1 MVQFHPVS
9 KSEILELKEKE
20 RTDNS
25 RCRLLWLLRLD
36 IRKSDSRPH
45 GSRKLIMT
53 GRYNF
58 YKVDFHSVVISQQ
71 KHKTNVLQI
80 NTLFYYFYHNKL

>member
-36 IRKSDSRPH
+36 IRKSDSKPH

-58 YKVDFHSVVISQQ
+58 YKVDFHFVISQQ
-71 KHKTNVLQI
+71 KHQTNVLQI

>member
-58 YKVDFHSVVISQQ
+58 YKVDFHFVISQQ
-71 KHKTNVLQI
+71 KHQTNVLQI

>member
-25 RCRLLWLLRLD
+25 RLFLLLRLD
-36 IRKSDSRPH
+36 IRKPDSRPH

-58 YKVDFHSVVISQQ
+58 YKVDFHFVIFQQ
-71 KHKTNVLQI
+71 KHQTNVLQI
-80 NTLFYYFYHNKL
+80 NTLFYYFHHNKL

>member
-25 RCRLLWLLRLD
+25 RCRLLRLLRLD

-58 YKVDFHSVVISQQ
+58 YKVDFHFVISQQ
-71 KHKTNVLQI
+71 KHQTNVLQI